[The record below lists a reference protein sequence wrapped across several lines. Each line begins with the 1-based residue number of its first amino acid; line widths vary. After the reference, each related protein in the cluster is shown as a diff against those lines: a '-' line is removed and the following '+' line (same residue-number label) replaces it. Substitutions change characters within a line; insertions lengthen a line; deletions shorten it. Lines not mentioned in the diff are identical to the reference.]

1 MPRYS
6 STWDINLVLSHMK
19 SLGSNKYLP
28 LYILSQKLVML
39 LLLLSGKRIQSIRAM
54 KISAMILSTVNKTKQ
69 YQFYFHSL
77 LKHSRPKFKQK
88 PLTFREYP
96 DKLLCPVDAI
106 DQYLSRRNSLSKAD
120 PFFIATKPP
129 FQAAHK
135 DTLARWVIMA
145 SSGIDTSIF
154 LFFYF

>member
-1 MPRYS
+1 
-6 STWDINLVLSHMK
+6 
-19 SLGSNKYLP
+19 
-28 LYILSQKLVML
+28 ML
-39 LLLLSGKRIQSIRAM
+39 LLLLSGKRIQSIRAI
-54 KISAMILSTVNKTKQ
+54 KISAMILSTVNETRQ

-135 DTLARWVIMA
+135 DTLARWFKNIM
-145 SSGIDTSIF
+145 SSSAIDTSIF
-154 LFFYF
+154 LPHSC